1 MEVENYLNL
10 MKKYIKNKIAEI
22 EESEIQ
28 YARIKKTFK
37 IIQGSLSSDY
47 IVLHEQFKEIHKT
60 QFFNGN
66 IKELKN
72 LLEKIDNAIK
82 SNCQHICC
90 VDYIDINEDRMQKIQ
105 YCEKCWTTLD
115 Y

>member
-1 MEVENYLNL
+1 MEVENYLNM
-10 MKKYIKNKIAEI
+10 MKKYIKNKITEI
-22 EESEIQ
+22 EESEQCYATINKIFKKIQ
-28 YARIKKTFK
+28 S
-37 IIQGSLSSDY
+37 SLSSDY
-47 IVLHEQFKEIHKT
+47 IDLNEQFKEIHKT
-60 QFFNGN
+60 QFFDCN

-90 VDYIDINEDRMQKIQ
+90 VDYIDICQDRMQKIQ